1 MAGFWRG
8 EDPWTLGQW
17 PWETF
22 VWQHFDEW
30 QDAYAW
36 AVNLFEWHFPDNPEP
51 PAVPAPAAH
60 AVLPFAGLTVMG
72 FTYLD
77 WAIYY
82 NQCTPLQWAEYMYRR
97 SGGAYGR
104 TLAEWV
110 EYVEDATAHGL
121 ATAQVLTCLQRAR
134 LLLRTEAWRCVF
146 HSAVVRCRTPDLG
159 LGFREGS
166 LTSVACDQ
174 VWV

>member
-8 EDPWTLGQW
+8 EDPWTLGQ
-17 PWETF
+17 WETF

-36 AVNLFEWHFPDNPEP
+36 TVSLFEWHFPDNPEP

-82 NQCTPLQWAEYMYRR
+82 NQCTPLQWAELLSICIAVRVERTAGRWQSGWSTWRMLRLTAWPPRR
-97 SGGAYGR
+97 
-104 TLAEWV
+104 
-110 EYVEDATAHGL
+110 
-121 ATAQVLTCLQRAR
+121 
-134 LLLRTEAWRCVF
+134 F
-146 HSAVVRCRTPDLG
+146 
-159 LGFREGS
+159 
-166 LTSVACDQ
+166 
-174 VWV
+174 